1 MILFM
6 IQRLDAGYWESRYRE
21 NRMGWDIGYASP
33 PLVHY
38 IDRITDKSKRIL
50 IPGAGNSY
58 EAEYLWD
65 QGFKNVTVLDW
76 SKSALRNLKRR
87 LPGFPEEQLL
97 AEDFFRHRG
106 SYDLIL
112 EQTFF
117 SALPPAR
124 RPEYVKQ
131 MAALLADEGV
141 LAGVLFS
148 IPLFED
154 HPPFGGSEEEYR
166 PLFSTH
172 LELLKMEPCYNS
184 IPERAGNELF
194 FIAKKA

>member
-1 MILFM
+1 MN
-6 IQRLDAGYWESRYRE
+6 RSLDASYWDERYRE
-21 NRMGWDIGYASP
+21 KRMGWDIGYASP
-33 PLVHY
+33 PLAHY

-58 EAEYLWD
+58 EAEYLWYR
-65 QGFKNVTVLDW
+65 GFKNVTVLDW
-76 SKSALRNLKRR
+76 SKSALKNLKDR
-87 LPGFPEEQLL
+87 LPGFPEEQLR
-97 AEDFFRHRG
+97 AEDFFTHRG

-117 SALPPAR
+117 SALPPGK
-124 RPEYVKQ
+124 RPAYVRK
-131 MAALLADEGV
+131 MAELLAAEGV

-154 HPPFGGSEEEYR
+154 HPPFGGSEAEYR
-166 PLFSTH
+166 ALFAPH
-172 LELLKMEPCYNS
+172 LELIKMEPCYNS

-194 FIAKKA
+194 FIARKRK